1 MLVRRAL
8 IAFIVVGLAFA
19 GCGRQITPD
28 RLYSD
33 GLSGKMLIDF
43 RVVGQLDLTDYNY
56 VIVLNTCGVG
66 GEPYP
71 NTYTTTFTN
80 YSYAFAL
87 GASYQGGSTISPN
100 LYQYVVGSNNQLNPR
115 PVLLGASTTQ
125 LVIDELGNGQDFQL
139 IFTRAQLDNPLQV
152 AAPCPNAT
160 PQPGAT
166 GAPGNSP
173 NWYINFFTIDT
184 NNHVQDSLGL
194 GCAQDTSFKFEINTA
209 ISSQNAY
216 TRPVQGLGCLP
227 SNTNAQIAGYEI
239 DSYQ

>member
-33 GLSGKMLIDF
+33 GLTGKMVIDF
-43 RVVGQLDLTDYNY
+43 RVNGQLDLTNVNY
-56 VIVLNTCGVG
+56 VIVFNTCGVG

-71 NTYTTTFTN
+71 NTYSTTFTN

-87 GASYQGGSTISPN
+87 GANYNGGATVYPN

-115 PVLLGASTTQ
+115 FVLSGSSTTN
-125 LVIDELGNGQDFQL
+125 LVLDELGNGQDFQL

-152 AAPCPNAT
+152 SPYCPNAT

-166 GAPGNSP
+166 GVQGNSP

-184 NNHVQDSLGL
+184 SGHVLDSLGP
-194 GCAQDTSFKFEINTA
+194 GGATDNSYVFKINTA
-209 ISSQNAY
+209 VSSQNAIQ
-216 TRPVQGLGCLP
+216 RPLGSIFA
-227 SNTNAQIAGYEI
+227 SNPNAAIAGGEI